1 MNITGNLLK
10 SMVVSGA
17 ALLNNKKE
25 EINNLNVFPV
35 PDGDTGINMTLTMS
49 TVSSTPDDMTIGE
62 SADKIASLML
72 RSARGNSGA
81 ILSLFFRGVSKA
93 LKGVDEARAGD
104 LVDAFKRGTAE
115 AYRAVMKPT
124 EGTILTVMR
133 MSAEAAEA
141 AYTANKRITVKK
153 LFSVIEN
160 GAADALAQTPEM
172 LPVLKQTGVVDAGGY
187 GFVCVLQGMSAALE
201 GRPYAWEEVAA
212 EEAAPQSADF
222 GEFNT
227 DDIKFSY
234 CTECIVEKNEKYAG
248 EDTSGELY
256 EFIKSIGDS
265 AVFVDD
271 ESIIKLHIHT
281 NDPGAVLTRAIQF
294 GSLATVKIENMKNQ
308 HTELTGE
315 SKAAG
320 KPADKAAEKVEAPVE
335 KKEQEQKIAAIEKK
349 YGFVSVCMGE
359 GVSAMFRDIGADNI
373 ITGGQTMNPS
383 TQDIIN
389 AVMRTPAEI
398 VFVLP
403 NNKNICMVAKQAS
416 ELVTDRQVVVI
427 PTHTVPQGMSAM
439 IAFNPDGKLDDV
451 IAEMKNAVD
460 MVTSMSVTFAVRDTQ
475 IDRFSIK
482 KGQFLGLVEGKIAC
496 VTNDNFS
503 CMKQLTRG
511 MTGAS
516 YVTVFYGERVT
527 EAQADKVA
535 NMISDRVQ
543 GCEVAMIYGGQPL
556 YDYIISVEQ

>member
-10 SMVVSGA
+10 SMAMSGA
-17 ALLNNKKE
+17 ALLSNKME

-35 PDGDTGINMTLTMS
+35 PDGDTGINMSLTMS
-49 TVSSTPDDMTIGE
+49 TIGQTADDLTVGE
-62 SADKIASLML
+62 SAEKIASLML

-81 ILSLFFRGVSKA
+81 ILSLFFRGFAKA
-93 LKGVDEARAGD
+93 LKDVNEAKSANIFE
-104 LVDAFKRGTAE
+104 AFKRGTTE

-133 MSAEAAEA
+133 MSGEAAEA
-141 AYTANKRITVKK
+141 AYTANKRISVKK

-187 GFVCVLQGMSAALE
+187 GFVCVLQGMNAALE
-201 GRPYAWEEVAA
+201 GRPIVAEKTEVAESSA
-212 EEAAPQSADF
+212 SADF

-281 NDPGAVLTRAIQF
+281 NDPGAVLTKAIEF

-308 HTELTGE
+308 HTTLASGE
-315 SKAAG
+315 AKAEP
-320 KPADKAAEKVEAPVE
+320 KKDEVAP
-335 KKEQEQKIAAIEKK
+335 KEPENIVAAIEKK
-349 YGFVSVCMGE
+349 YGFVSVCMGD
-359 GVSAMFRDIGADNI
+359 GISAMFRDIGADNI

-383 TQDIIN
+383 TQDILN
-389 AVMRTPAEI
+389 AVMKTPAEI
-398 VFVLP
+398 VFILP
-403 NNKNICMVAKQAS
+403 NNKNICMVANQAA
-416 ELVTDRQVVVI
+416 EIVTDRKVVVI
-427 PTHTVPQGMSAM
+427 PTHTVPQGMAAM
-439 IAFNPDGKLDDV
+439 IAFNPDGELDDV
-451 IAEMKNAVD
+451 VAEMKNAVD

-503 CMKQLTRG
+503 CMKQLARG

-516 YVTVFYGERVT
+516 YVTVFYGEGVSEEQANQVADMITERV
-527 EAQADKVA
+527 E
-535 NMISDRVQ
+535 
-543 GCEVAMIYGGQPL
+543 GCEVAMLPGGQPL
-556 YDYIISVEQ
+556 YDYIISVEH